1 MNFTW
6 SPSGSSDL
14 TLKVGVG
21 ETVAPSEGESK
32 TGTDG
37 GRLPGGGGCPP
48 PPPQPFITNI
58 IANIIKQID
67 HLIIAFHLTFSF
79 FLLLTAT

>member
-1 MNFTW
+1 MNFTG

-21 ETVAPSEGESK
+21 ETVEPLAGESK

-48 PPPQPFITNI
+48 EGGCPPPPPQLFTTTITASI
-58 IANIIKQID
+58 INQLAHRIII
-67 HLIIAFHLTFSF
+67 FHLRF
-79 FLLLTAT
+79 FF